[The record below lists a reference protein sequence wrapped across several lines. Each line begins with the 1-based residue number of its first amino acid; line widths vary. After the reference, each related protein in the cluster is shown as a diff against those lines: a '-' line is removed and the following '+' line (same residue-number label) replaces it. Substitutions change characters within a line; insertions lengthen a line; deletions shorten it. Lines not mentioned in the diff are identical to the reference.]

1 MTIGL
6 YLEHP
11 LQMPTPM
18 QGGMETVLTLLHCLP
33 SGHTDVM
40 MENVHTRLEGLCQGQ
55 SEPSVSIGD
64 AVAAAARLGSKRLLL
79 ADPASKRLY
88 MRVSLNVPV
97 DDLSHVLKH
106 EETISWLKDLS
117 F

>member
-1 MTIGL
+1 MR
-6 YLEHP
+6 
-11 LQMPTPM
+11 
-18 QGGMETVLTLLHCLP
+18 ME
-33 SGHTDVM
+33 DV
-40 MENVHTRLEGLCQGQ
+40 HRRLEGLCQGH
-55 SEPSVSIGD
+55 SEPQVSIGD

-106 EETISWLKDLS
+106 DETIDWLKDLN